1 MAATT
6 AGRSK
11 TFRYVAI
18 AFAFVL
24 SACTSGFDALPSA
37 MVSQADTTIEA
48 PEYRVGAGDTLE
60 IFVWRN
66 PELSTSV
73 PVRPDGR
80 LSVPLLE
87 DLSAAGKTPT
97 ELARV
102 IEDKLSVFIQDP
114 FVTVIVTSFVG
125 PLTQQVRVI
134 GEAAEPK
141 AIAFRANMTLL
152 DVMIEVGGLT
162 DFAAGNSASIVR
174 VVDDEQRQFRVRI
187 SDLIKDGD
195 VSANV
200 TVLPGDVLIIP
211 ESFF

>member
-1 MAATT
+1 MAAT
-6 AGRSK
+6 AASRGR
-11 TFRYVAI
+11 TFRYIAI
-18 AFAFVL
+18 AFAL
-24 SACTSGFDALPSA
+24 ALTACAAGARDSLPSA
-37 MVSQADTTIEA
+37 MINQTANAEA
-48 PEYRVGAGDTLE
+48 PEYRIGPGDTLE

-87 DLSAAGKTPT
+87 DLMVTGRTPT
-97 ELARV
+97 ELARE
-102 IEDKLSVFIQDP
+102 IEEDLSVFIQDP
-114 FVTVIVTSFVG
+114 FVTVIVTNFVG
-125 PLTQQVRVI
+125 PLTQQVRII
-134 GEAAEPK
+134 GEAADPQ
-141 AIAFRANMTLL
+141 ALPFRANMSLL

-162 DFAAGNSASIVR
+162 EFAAGNKASIVR
-174 VVDDEQRQFRVRI
+174 VVDDEQRQFGVRI

-200 TVLPGDVLIIP
+200 SMLPGDVLIIP